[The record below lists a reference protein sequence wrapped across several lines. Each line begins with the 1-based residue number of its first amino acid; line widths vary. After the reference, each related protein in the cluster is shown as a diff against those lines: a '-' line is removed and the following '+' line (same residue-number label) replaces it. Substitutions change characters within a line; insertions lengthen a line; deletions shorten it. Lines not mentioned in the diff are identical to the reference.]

1 MSKQQIKKFRKND
14 YSYDDD
20 EDYYSNNPKSF
31 VDKRKEK
38 RVERAL
44 RTKDISALTEEDGLD
59 PLDVEDEI
67 WDDEYQYEDRR

>member
-14 YSYDDD
+14 FSYDDE
-20 EDYYSNNPKSF
+20 EDYYSNNSKNF

-44 RTKDISALTEEDGLD
+44 RTKDISALVEEDGVD
-59 PLDVEDEI
+59 PMDIEDEI
-67 WDDEYQYEDRR
+67 WDDENYSRSR